1 MRPLSATS
9 GRRSAAAPDDQL
21 RSSVGNLSAL
31 DGHSNGGCLGG
42 RHTEAYDQQFM
53 DEYFRVVI
61 RVRPPLERELSSPVW
76 QNVVSVSSETQI
88 CLHEIIPESN
98 AGDRASGTSQVVT
111 NHSFTFDRVYNQDT
125 SQPEVYINTARASVM
140 SALQGYNATI
150 LAYGPTGTGKT
161 YTMEGNHWTDDHCGG
176 IIPRSMDDIFHTI
189 SQWKTPQSLFQ
200 VRASYLQIYNE
211 IISDLLKP
219 DRSHLVIREDKRKG
233 VFVEGLSEWLC
244 RSPEEVHTLM
254 GHGSAARA
262 TAQTGAND
270 ASSRSHAV
278 FMITVEHTETLGPAE
293 PIASAP
299 LPGSGGH
306 RVQTGRLNL
315 VDLAGSERP
324 RITGA
329 TGQRLEETKKI
340 NQSLS
345 ALGNVISALTE
356 RRPRTHVPYRD
367 SKLTRL
373 LEDSLGGN
381 CRTTMMAMVS
391 PAAEAFGES
400 LSTLK
405 FAQRAKGVLNSPQ
418 VNEDVDQQTL
428 IRKYETEIRKLRS
441 ELADR
446 SRDPSYR
453 HSWCANDLQGS
464 QEFQHALAEQEG
476 RIRSEYI
483 GKFAELEKD
492 RLGTDEDKAQV
503 GRYKQL
509 VLKQR
514 DIMIAL
520 TQRLHERDESIIG
533 LQAEIDARDRRAAEL
548 QERLER
554 QSVRLAAAEKALH
567 ASSSVTAGPS
577 GPLSPRQPQPVSL
590 QTALPEAPASPK
602 MADFLEFPR
611 YLPECKISEIN
622 ASSDSGAYASKTFSS
637 SGTSNSTSYAGN
649 GGAAETPKLLSP
661 DDKVLEL
668 TSLLEN
674 QRQDNHRMALELEN
688 LRDAMFPGRSPAASV
703 ANALGSI
710 DSEGGTRA
718 KDFSTPSS
726 GSALTRGIGNTS
738 LTPAWMTPVPKG
750 LSTAHAAAAA
760 ASAAAAEAAEIAKRA
775 SSPAPRAWEDSMN
788 ASLDLPRHGST
799 PRGRRS
805 VAQEHSY
812 LGSRPRAS
820 SVQSADKLPATPGS
834 LGPSPSAPSTPS
846 GRWSSGAGL
855 SGARTASPGAAHSRP
870 ASPCRSTG
878 PTRSSVGATGP
889 SSMTLR
895 RSRGDSRAGE
905 DNYAL
910 PAGATGV
917 GNSFGRDQLR
927 RSVSAVLPP
936 KAVPSLSPSLLGS
949 GFGPVKATALA
960 GGALAA
966 SEAVAAATAAL
977 NGSKVRNPMLYNSR
991 PPSPSASASGP
1002 AVGRPCAAASTG
1014 ASPAMPMFSAGSL
1027 REEAQRSV
1035 DALLARRRAELQ
1047 GATANA
1053 AA

>member
-1 MRPLSATS
+1 MDARPLSAPA
-9 GRRSAAAPDDQL
+9 GRRAAASDDQL
-21 RSSVGNLSAL
+21 RFSVSNLSAL
-31 DGHSNGGCLGG
+31 DGHSNGCLGG
-42 RHTEAYDQQFM
+42 RQTEANDQQFM

-88 CLHEIIPESN
+88 CLHEVIPESN

-111 NHSFTFDRVYNQDT
+111 NHAFTFDRVYNQDT

-189 SQWKTPQSLFQ
+189 SQWKTPQSVFQ

-244 RSPEEVHTLM
+244 RSSEEVQTLM
-254 GHGSAARA
+254 EHGSAARA

-278 FMITVEHTETLGPAE
+278 FMITVEHSETLVSTE
-293 PIASAP
+293 PVAAP
-299 LPGSGGH
+299 SPGSGGH

-405 FAQRAKGVLNSPQ
+405 FAQRAKGVLNRPQ
-418 VNEDVDQQTL
+418 VNEDMDQQTL
-428 IRKYETEIRKLRS
+428 IRKYETEIRRLQS

-446 SRDPSYR
+446 SRDPSNRNSFY
-453 HSWCANDLQGS
+453 ANDVHAS
-464 QEFQHALAEQEG
+464 QEFQNALAEHEG
-476 RIRSEYI
+476 RIRSEYV

-492 RLGTDEDKAQV
+492 RLSIEEDKAQV

-533 LQAEIDARDRRAAEL
+533 LQAEIDARDRRTAEL

-567 ASSSVTAGPS
+567 ASSSVTTGPS
-577 GPLSPRQPQPVSL
+577 GDPDGPLSPKQPQPVSV
-590 QTALPEAPASPK
+590 QAALPEAPASPTASK
-602 MADFLEFPR
+602 IADFFEFPR
-611 YLPECKISEIN
+611 YMPECKISETN
-622 ASSDSGAYASKTFSS
+622 GSSDSGAHLSKSASSCGASNSS
-637 SGTSNSTSYAGN
+637 SHACH
-649 GGAAETPKLLSP
+649 GGAAEVPKLLSP

-688 LRDAMFPGRSPAASV
+688 MRDAMFPGRSPASIAS
-703 ANALGSI
+703 ALASI
-710 DSEGGTRA
+710 DSEGRVATTGG
-718 KDFSTPSS
+718 STPSS
-726 GSALTRGIGNTS
+726 GSALARSMGNVTP
-738 LTPAWMTPVPKG
+738 TPASMTPVSKG

-760 ASAAAAEAAEIAKRA
+760 AAAAAAEAVEIARRA
-775 SSPAPRAWEDSMN
+775 SSPAPRAWEDLVNS
-788 ASLDLPRHGST
+788 SFDLSRNGST

-805 VAQEHSY
+805 MSQEH
-812 LGSRPRAS
+812 A
-820 SVQSADKLPATPGS
+820 GS
-834 LGPSPSAPSTPS
+834 LGGNRHRAPSAQSAEKLPSTP
-846 GRWSSGAGL
+846 GVQ
-855 SGARTASPGAAHSRP
+855 SRP
-870 ASPCRSTG
+870 ASPCRSSVS
-878 PTRSSVGATGP
+878 TRSSVHGMGTSGL
-889 SSMTLR
+889 SNMTLR
-895 RSRGDSRAGE
+895 RPRGGDYQSLPGGAINAGIS
-905 DNYAL
+905 
-910 PAGATGV
+910 
-917 GNSFGRDQLR
+917 NSFGNDQLR
-927 RSVSAVLPP
+927 RSMSAVLPS
-936 KAVPSLSPSLLGS
+936 KAVPASAPSPGLLGS
-949 GFGPVKATALA
+949 GSGPVKATALA

-966 SEAVAAATAAL
+966 AEAVAAATAAL
-977 NGSKVRNPMLYNSR
+977 NGSRMRNPSLHSSR
-991 PPSPSASASGP
+991 PPSPSAFAPSP
-1002 AVGRPCAAASTG
+1002 AGGRAAVATG
-1014 ASPAMPMFSAGSL
+1014 ASPAMPMFKPSGVTADAGSL

-1047 GATANA
+1047 GAITSPA
-1053 AA
+1053 A